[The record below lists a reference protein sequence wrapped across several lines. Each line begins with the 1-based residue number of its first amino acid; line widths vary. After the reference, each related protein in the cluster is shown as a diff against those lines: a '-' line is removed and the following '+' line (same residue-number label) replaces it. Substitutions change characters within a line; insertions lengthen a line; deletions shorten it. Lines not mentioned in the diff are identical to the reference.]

1 MQQYLISVPETKH
14 ASFLLNYI
22 IQTGY
27 FNEVKPFIDDEG
39 DEQQLLENDLAEAF
53 YEVKLMKEGKLKK
66 QTLREFI
73 NEL

>member
-14 ASFLLNYI
+14 ATFLLNYI

-27 FNEVKPFIDDEG
+27 FNEVKLFEDKK
-39 DEQQLLENDLAEAF
+39 EQQKQLHKNDLAEAF

-73 NEL
+73 DEL